1 MGAGR
6 ESRVEKDA
14 MTVEIVFA
22 LVTGAVLAGAV
33 FGVVVAPYWIWD
45 LSAGTGSVL
54 KRVGA
59 ALGGLVGV
67 AHVVRVLRR
76 FDRERRL
83 GR

>member
-22 LVTGAVLAGAV
+22 LVSGTAVAVAVTVLVVAIFPVPLTPHALVAGGAVGFAR
-33 FGVVVAPYWIWD
+33 VVH
-45 LSAGTGSVL
+45 VL
-54 KRVGA
+54 W
-59 ALGGLVGV
+59 
-67 AHVVRVLRR
+67 R

>member
-14 MTVEIVFA
+14 MTVEIVYA
-22 LVTGAVLAGAV
+22 LVSGMVIG
-33 FGVVVAPYWIWD
+33 GVVTLVAVAICKVPLTPY
-45 LSAGTGSVL
+45 
-54 KRVGA
+54 GA
-59 ALGGLVGV
+59 ALGGLVGL
-67 AHVVRVLRR
+67 AHIVRVLRR

>member
-14 MTVEIVFA
+14 MTVEIVYA
-22 LVTGAVLAGAV
+22 LVSGVVLAAAV
-33 FGVVVAPYWIWD
+33 TVVAVALTVPVTPYG
-45 LSAGTGSVL
+45 LT
-54 KRVGA
+54 
-59 ALGGLVGV
+59 LGGLVGA
-67 AHVVRVLRR
+67 AHIVRVLYR

>member
-14 MTVEIVFA
+14 MTVEIVYA
-22 LVTGAVLAGAV
+22 LVSGVLIAAAVT
-33 FGVVVAPYWIWD
+33 VVAIAVTLPV
-45 LSAGTGSVL
+45 TPH
-54 KRVGA
+54 
-59 ALGGLVGV
+59 ALVIGGLVGV
-67 AHVVRVLRR
+67 AHIVRVLRR

>member
-14 MTVEIVFA
+14 MTVEIVYA
-22 LVTGAVLAGAV
+22 LVSGAVIGAV
-33 FGVVVAPYWIWD
+33 VTLVAVAILTVPLTPY
-45 LSAGTGSVL
+45 
-54 KRVGA
+54 GA

-67 AHVVRVLRR
+67 AHIVRVLRR

>member
-14 MTVEIVFA
+14 MTVEIVYA
-22 LVTGAVLAGAV
+22 LVGGTVIGAVVTLVAVAVCTVPLTPYGA
-33 FGVVVAPYWIWD
+33 
-45 LSAGTGSVL
+45 T
-54 KRVGA
+54 
-59 ALGGLVGV
+59 LGGLVGV
-67 AHVVRVLRR
+67 AHIVRVLRR